1 MSLLL
6 STLLLSNDAHA
17 VRPAMDPQIRV
28 HAGASN
34 FTGPS
39 SWGFTFGADSRLTRL
54 AYVDAGAVVTPA
66 IIPTD
71 FVVES
76 DDDADYFFMRHSIY
90 ITPGLRV
97 PHRQPQGFSWDLT
110 FRGGVGVVWTAD
122 MHDDNVVVY
131 HERAPYNVELDPA
144 VIAGADLLVRKG
156 YIGIRGS
163 AKAYGTQIIYASSF
177 DELLIWSPQF
187 GIEGVYQF

>member
-6 STLLLSNDAHA
+6 STLLMSSDAHA

-39 SWGFTFGADSRLTRL
+39 AWGFMFGADSRLTRL

-71 FVVES
+71 FEVES
-76 DDDADYFFMRHSIY
+76 EDDADYFFMRHSIY
-90 ITPGLRV
+90 ITPGIRV
-97 PHRQPQGFSWDLT
+97 PHRQPQAFSWDLT

-122 MHDDNVVVY
+122 VHDDNVVVY

-144 VIAGADLLVRKG
+144 LIAGADLLVKRG
-156 YIGIRGS
+156 WIGVRGS
-163 AKAYGTQIIYASSF
+163 AKVYGTQIIYASSF